1 MLGRRGVLTGALGM
15 AGLAA
20 LSACDVDDLRPPE
33 DEARPT
39 PSPSG
44 SAALEPDADTRLAED
59 AAYDIAVATVAVD
72 RVQRE
77 FPRLR
82 RQLQPIVRMH
92 RAHGEVLPVPDNR
105 SIPVPAPS
113 GSRGEALRRVRAAEE
128 TLHRALVSAATEA
141 SSGAL
146 ARLLASM
153 SASVAQHV
161 AQHLP
166 VARG

>member
-1 MLGRRGVLTGALGM
+1 MLGRRGVLAGAL
-15 AGLAA
+15 GLAA

-44 SAALEPDADTRLAED
+44 SATVEPDADTRLAD
-59 AAYDIAVATVAVD
+59 DTAYAIAVAAVAVD

-82 RQLQPIVRMH
+82 RPLQPLVRMH
-92 RAHGEVLPVPDNR
+92 RAHGEVLPVPGDR

-113 GSRGEALRRVRAAEE
+113 GTRGEALRRVRAAEE
-128 TLHRALVSAATEA
+128 ALQRTLVAAAAEA
-141 SSGAL
+141 QSGAL

-153 SASVAQHV
+153 SASVTQHV

-166 VARG
+166 AGRG